1 MGWTERAIYG
11 AQGELGEARD
21 DGGGA
26 RTYQARSRRAG
37 NLQQHK
43 AIHRYMVSSNVGE
56 VICVF
61 VAALIGFPETF
72 FCQSSCC
79 G

>member
-26 RTYQARSRRAG
+26 RTRRARTPSRARLKYAQDLSHCSPRG
-37 NLQQHK
+37 
-43 AIHRYMVSSNVGE
+43 GE
-56 VICVF
+56 D
-61 VAALIGFPETF
+61 L
-72 FCQSSCC
+72 
-79 G
+79 

>member
-26 RTYQARSRRAG
+26 RTRRARTPSRARLKYAQDLSHCSPRGGEDLRQHLERKRRSRV
-37 NLQQHK
+37 N
-43 AIHRYMVSSNVGE
+43 S
-56 VICVF
+56 
-61 VAALIGFPETF
+61 
-72 FCQSSCC
+72 
-79 G
+79 

>member
-21 DGGGA
+21 NGGGA
-26 RTYQARSRRAG
+26 RAHQARFGRAG

-43 AIHRYMVSSNVGE
+43 AIHPLHGE
-56 VICVF
+56 LEC
-61 VAALIGFPETF
+61 
-72 FCQSSCC
+72 
-79 G
+79 